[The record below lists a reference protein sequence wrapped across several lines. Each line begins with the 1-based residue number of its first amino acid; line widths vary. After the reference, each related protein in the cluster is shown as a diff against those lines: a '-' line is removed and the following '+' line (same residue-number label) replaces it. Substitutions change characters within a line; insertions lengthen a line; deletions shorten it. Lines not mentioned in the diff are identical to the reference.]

1 MCSLTP
7 LYTTSSLES
16 IDLVP
21 DNTIEANA
29 GSIDSLQHTLVT
41 LLQRMTEIENSI
53 TYLQI
58 IRSVN
63 FSKNAGSKIN
73 APSWVFFIFLKFYK

>member
-1 MCSLTP
+1 MCSLTQ

-21 DNTIEANA
+21 NNTIEANA
-29 GSIDSLQHTLVT
+29 GSTDSLQHTLVT

-58 IRSVN
+58 I
-63 FSKNAGSKIN
+63 
-73 APSWVFFIFLKFYK
+73 